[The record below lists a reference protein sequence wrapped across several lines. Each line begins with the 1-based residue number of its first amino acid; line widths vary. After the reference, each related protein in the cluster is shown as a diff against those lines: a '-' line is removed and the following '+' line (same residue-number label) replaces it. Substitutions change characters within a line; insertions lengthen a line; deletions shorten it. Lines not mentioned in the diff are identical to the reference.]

1 MKNPFLLRMLTM
13 VAATMIVAT
22 GCPEIDP
29 DPEPEPE
36 IDYTQLL
43 SQYESL
49 IDYKPWQVRPV
60 SDENLTGPGG
70 NFRYWWEHRTEANGA
85 AELWAMYS
93 LSDEQLATMS
103 TRNLARTVYLYPYG
117 FEFTAFKNEYNGI
130 LLEMGRFNGTR
141 ELMQRRSGATELLRL
156 YTEVRYPHSGELSYY
171 IPLDYTEYLD
181 EGSFLPR
188 IHYLTFL
195 IITAIDYGCF
205 TSDEVRILAGAV
217 EEKIKDV
224 LSDTY
229 ETYSWVGSVRFPY
242 VLGAWTAFRYDLT
255 LSDEQRNIL
264 RKFIDPMFNPSLYS
278 TGVPLILDQE
288 KNAWVLDTIMVSDAS
303 KIIID
308 SLARLKR

>member
-1 MKNPFLLRMLTM
+1 MLTL

-29 DPEPEPE
+29 DPEPE
-36 IDYTQLL
+36 IGYTQLL

-60 SDENLTGPGG
+60 SDANLTGPGG
-70 NFRYWWEHRTEANGA
+70 NFRYWWEHRAEADGA
-85 AELWAMYS
+85 VELWALCS

-117 FEFTAFKNEYNGI
+117 FEFTAFENEYHGI

-141 ELMQRRSGATELLRL
+141 ELMQRRSGASELLHL
-156 YTEVRYPHSGELSYY
+156 YKEVHYPHSGELSFN
-171 IPLDYTEYLD
+171 IPLDYTEYLN
-181 EGSFLPR
+181 EGSFLAR
-188 IHYLTFL
+188 INYLTFL
-195 IITAIDYGCF
+195 MITAIDYGCF
-205 TSDEVRILAGAV
+205 TPEEVRTLAGAI
-217 EEKIKDV
+217 EEKIEDV
-224 LSDTY
+224 LSDTN

-242 VLGAWTAFRYDLT
+242 VLGAWTAYRYDQSLT
-255 LSDEQRNIL
+255 DTERSTL
-264 RKFIDPMFNPSLYS
+264 RKFIDPVFNPSLYS
-278 TGVPLILDQE
+278 TGVPVIFDRD
-288 KNAWVLDTIMVSDAS
+288 KNAWVMDTLLVSDAS